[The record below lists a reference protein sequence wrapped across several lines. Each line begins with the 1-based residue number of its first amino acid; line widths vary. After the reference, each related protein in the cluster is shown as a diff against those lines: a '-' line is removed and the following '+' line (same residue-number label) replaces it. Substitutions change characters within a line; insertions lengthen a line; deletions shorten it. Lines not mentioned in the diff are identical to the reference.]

1 MNPRV
6 VLASRN
12 PKKVLELSRILS
24 GAHAQVDV
32 VGPDAF
38 AQMPEV
44 VESGETFLANATLK
58 AVAVANFT
66 GEIAIADDSG
76 LTVDALKGMP
86 GVLSARWA
94 GGHGDDGQNLAL
106 VLAQLRDVPAE
117 RRGAAFECAAVAARI
132 TLTGDLEILA
142 SHGSVR
148 GRLAMEPVGDNGF
161 GYDPIFVPDGYQ
173 ETTAQLEPAAKDGIS
188 HRGQALRGLA
198 EQLTDWL
205 G

>member
-58 AVAVANFT
+58 AVAVATFT

-148 GRLAMEPVGDNGF
+148 GRLAMEPVGVNGF
-161 GYDPIFVPDGYQ
+161 GYDPIFVPDGHQ